1 MPWRNPHHSER
12 QAPQSRPLHCLPSP
26 GDSSKEERPFLPSR
40 GSGDFE
46 AQVYQVI
53 PYRCSHPSS
62 QGPSFLWQL
71 FYQLGRPTGAVTSAP
86 VPPLLFQLT
95 LGSDFQY
102 SLPPPASGIKR
113 LSKHCPGNLLA
124 FQLNPTMTVG

>member
-1 MPWRNPHHSER
+1 MPWRNPRHSER
-12 QAPQSRPLHCLPSP
+12 QAPQGRPLHCLPPP
-26 GDSSKEERPFLPSR
+26 GDSSKEERPFLLFR

-46 AQVYQVI
+46 AQVYQAN

-71 FYQLGRPTGAVTSAP
+71 FYQPGRSTGAVNSAP

-102 SLPPPASGIKR
+102 SLPPPASGIKGR
-113 LSKHCPGNLLA
+113 SKHGPGKLLA
-124 FQLNPTMTVG
+124 FQLNPTIIVG